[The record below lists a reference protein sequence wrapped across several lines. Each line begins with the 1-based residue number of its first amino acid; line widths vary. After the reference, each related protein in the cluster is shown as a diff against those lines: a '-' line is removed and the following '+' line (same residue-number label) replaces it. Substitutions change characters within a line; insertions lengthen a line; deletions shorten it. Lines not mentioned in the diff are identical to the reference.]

1 MCEKCVRKAKRL
13 GHKPL
18 TYGQVKAL
26 SYMEDTPVFFIYDLP
41 IYRDVPLFINPGINY
56 AIEAH
61 KHKVKRKKTNK
72 KIYNRKG
79 RGGEVV

>member
-1 MCEKCVRKAKRL
+1 MCEKCIRKAKRL

-26 SYMEDTPVFFIYDLP
+26 AHQANMPVFAIQGMA
-41 IYRDVPLFINPGINY
+41 IYRSTPLFKNHGINY

-61 KHKVKRKKTNK
+61 MYKIQRKKTNK
-72 KIYNRKG
+72 KIYNRKK
-79 RGGEVV
+79 

>member
-26 SYMEDTPVFFIYDLP
+26 AHQMNIPVFSIKSMA
-41 IYRDVPLFINPGINY
+41 IYRSIPIFRNMGINY

-61 KHKVKRKKTNK
+61 AHKIKRKKTNK
-72 KIYNRKG
+72 KIYNRKKG
-79 RGGEVV
+79 

>member
-18 TYGQVKAL
+18 TYGQVKNLAHQ
-26 SYMEDTPVFFIYDLP
+26 MNIPVFSIKSMA
-41 IYRDVPLFINPGINY
+41 IYRSIPIFRNMGINY

-61 KHKVKRKKTNK
+61 AHKIKRKKTNK
-72 KIYNRKG
+72 KIYNRKKG
-79 RGGEVV
+79 